1 MSVPSTESGPP
12 PGGPPP
18 SGLPPFNASDIS
30 QDDKMMAMLAYI
42 LGVFTGFVGPLILWL
57 LKKDQSKFVAYH
69 ALQALLLHAAVT
81 VGYFLSGILMV
92 VLIGMVTLPAFWIL
106 GLVFSI
112 LAGLA
117 ANKGDWYEI
126 PVLGKIARQNVGI

>member
-1 MSVPSTESGPP
+1 
-12 PGGPPP
+12 
-18 SGLPPFNASDIS
+18 
-30 QDDKMMAMLAYI
+30 
-42 LGVFTGFVGPLILWL
+42 
-57 LKKDQSKFVAYH
+57 
-69 ALQALLLHAAVT
+69 
-81 VGYFLSGILMV
+81 MV

-126 PVLGKIARQNVGI
+126 PVIGKIARQSAGV